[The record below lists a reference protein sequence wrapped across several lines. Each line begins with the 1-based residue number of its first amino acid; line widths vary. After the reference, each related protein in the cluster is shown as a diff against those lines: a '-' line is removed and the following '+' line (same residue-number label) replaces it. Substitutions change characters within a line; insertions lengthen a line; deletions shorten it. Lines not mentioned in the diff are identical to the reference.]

1 MLPTRRYL
9 LEHRDVWSPETE
21 LTGIAVE
28 SIVAPTVPLKTPL
41 PLIINAQ
48 QWTVAHI
55 GETVPSCRR
64 HAQYRLL
71 DASFDS
77 NLLRKWSGFVDRL
90 DKMLMKPIRPE
101 ESGTL
106 LRCTRS

>member
-1 MLPTRRYL
+1 MSGAQKRTYRNCSGVDCLADCPSEDST
-9 LEHRDVWSPETE
+9 
-21 LTGIAVE
+21 
-28 SIVAPTVPLKTPL
+28 L
-41 PLIINAQ
+41 PLIISAQ
-48 QWTVAHI
+48 QWKVAHI
-55 GETVPSCRR
+55 GVTVQSCRR